1 MEWATGSGMPSWF
14 FSLQFRLVVGFA
26 VILALATGAV
36 SLYIGYTAQRE
47 VDRFQTDFDA
57 SRTSRVSTT
66 LAEFYEANG
75 GWASVQTLIERAGFL
90 SDREIVV
97 VNDAGEVVGDSRAR
111 GRQSA
116 SARPLKAQTATIVVA
131 DAEVG
136 SVLVA
141 AAEQGRRG
149 PGPFRGPGGFPS
161 PEAIEAF
168 EEPQLVRFAEA
179 INQSLVLAG
188 LAAGATGVLL
198 VSLVSRRV
206 LGSVSGLTSAAR
218 ALGTGDLSQR
228 VEVKGQDE
236 MAKLG
241 RTFNSMADGLEDAER
256 QRRNMVADVAHE
268 LRTPLS
274 NIQGYTEALKDGLLE
289 PDGATPCDLKINGYR
304 ARGVASKL
312 RLPGG

>member
-36 SLYIGYTAQRE
+36 SLYIDYTAQRE

-75 GWASVQTLIERAGFL
+75 GWAGVQTLIERAGFL

-111 GRQSA
+111 GRQST
-116 SARPLKAQTATIVVA
+116 SARSLKAQTATIVVA

-188 LAAGATGVLL
+188 LAAGATGGPAGIARVPAGVGFCQRPDVCGPCAWHRRPVAEGRSQGAGRNGRAWAHLQL
-198 VSLVSRRV
+198 HGRWSRRRRETTPQH
-206 LGSVSGLTSAAR
+206 GSGRRPR
-218 ALGTGDLSQR
+218 AQNASLQHPG
-228 VEVKGQDE
+228 V
-236 MAKLG
+236 
-241 RTFNSMADGLEDAER
+241 
-256 QRRNMVADVAHE
+256 H
-268 LRTPLS
+268 
-274 NIQGYTEALKDGLLE
+274 
-289 PDGATPCDLKINGYR
+289 
-304 ARGVASKL
+304 RGVERRTSRA
-312 RLPGG
+312 